1 MSRRYKEAEIRLAV
15 PPVDAW
21 GRRNEN
27 PPGMSL
33 WQLLREDLRTH
44 GGNPFEQGFWALAVH
59 RFGNWRMDLPK
70 IFRAPCTLIYFVLE
84 KMVQVFAGIA
94 LPYVV
99 KVGRR
104 VRIWHFGGMIL
115 GARYIG
121 NDVHIRQNVSMGVAQ
136 TWNLQAPIID
146 DGVHFGAGAAVLGQ
160 VLVGR
165 EVRIAANSLVISD
178 VRDYATVMGI
188 PARVL
193 SYRVKTMRTLDE
205 IASDR
210 PPPARAMA
218 SEPVTIECDPD
229 RSATQTPNT

>member
-1 MSRRYKEAEIRLAV
+1 MSRRYEEAERRLGV

-33 WQLLREDLRTH
+33 RQLIREDLRTH
-44 GGNPFEQGFWALAVH
+44 DGNPFEQGFWALVVH
-59 RFGNWRMDLPK
+59 RFGNWRMDRPK
-70 IFRAPCTLIYFVLE
+70 IVRAPCTLIYFVLE
-84 KMVQVFAGIA
+84 KMVQVLAGIS

-104 VRIWHFGGMIL
+104 VRFWHFGGMIL

-136 TWNLQAPIID
+136 TWNLQLPIIE
-146 DGVHFGAGAAVLGQ
+146 DGVHIGAGAAILGQ

-165 EVRIAANSLVISD
+165 EARIAANSLVVAD
-178 VRDYATVMGI
+178 VPDHATLVGV

-193 SYRVKTMRTLDE
+193 SVRVQTPLSLDDAAAGE
-205 IASDR
+205 SA
-210 PPPARAMA
+210 PAPAQA
-218 SEPVTIECDPD
+218 PISTVVEGDLD
-229 RSATQTPNT
+229 RSAERSPIK